1 MDSPEFQP
9 TLDIFEGDIE
19 ILGVFF
25 DKSCDT
31 LPANGAVFSEEMVII
46 WQCFHICKMRR
57 FEAIGKLDFSS
68 QLKPRRRLG
77 LGGAMKGGVQA

>member
-25 DKSCDT
+25 DKSRDT
-31 LPANGAVFSEEMVII
+31 LPANGAVFS
-46 WQCFHICKMRR
+46 
-57 FEAIGKLDFSS
+57 
-68 QLKPRRRLG
+68 
-77 LGGAMKGGVQA
+77 